1 MTTDR
6 HCTAPDTS
14 RSVIQVSMSSYD
26 VYPKFRTAR
35 RTITCSCCSMTAT
48 KLQTTS
54 TMFQVYPALSLSHHL
69 KRRSHSS
76 PLRVTEFVSMD
87 PCSLNKA
94 LSIGFAYEKKNT
106 ERNIYSLSEPHG
118 LYRSSTYRS
127 SSHPTA
133 SSTYRNP
140 SNSTALE
147 RSQLSPLIALK
158 YRAIRN

>member
-1 MTTDR
+1 MTTDW

-14 RSVIQVSMSSYD
+14 RSVIQVSTPSYD

-54 TMFQVYPALSLSHHL
+54 TIFQAYPDLSLSHHL

-76 PLRVTEFVSMD
+76 PLRVTEFVSTD
-87 PCSLNKA
+87 LCSLNKA
-94 LSIGFAYEKKNT
+94 QSIGFTYEKKNT
-106 ERNIYSLSEPHG
+106 ERDIYSLSEPQG

-133 SSTYRNP
+133 SSAYRNP

-158 YRAIRN
+158 YRVIRN